1 MNIFNTPPS
10 PCICIHPCEEANS
23 HLFNPTPLFFSW
35 ILECR
40 GSKAAARDV
49 MGGAWGCGRS
59 PYGNSKGSKLVIR
72 RSKGSKLPGCNFHPQ
87 IYDLASRGLY
97 SIETTPLTAPPKGYC
112 KSPPS
117 NPQCHHA
124 PSHTHTSIL
133 HTHALTDLSFP
144 FFWSAVHVML
154 WFPWNN
160 PAVFHSAI
168 VFLWSHQRHQCSVH
182 TGQPFLFK
190 NWLLFVH

>member
-1 MNIFNTPPS
+1 MIQPWKSRVRSSLETASQRTDSRNKRPTWTPMNIFNTPPS
-10 PCICIHPCEEANS
+10 PCIFIHPREEANS
-23 HLFNPTPLFFSW
+23 HLFNPMPLLFSW
-35 ILECR
+35 ILEVR
-40 GSKAAARDV
+40 GSKAVARDV
-49 MGGAWGCGRS
+49 MGGGWGCGRS

-124 PSHTHTSIL
+124 PSHTHTHIYIT
-133 HTHALTDLSFP
+133 HTHPYWP
-144 FFWSAVHVML
+144 FISL
-154 WFPWNN
+154 
-160 PAVFHSAI
+160 
-168 VFLWSHQRHQCSVH
+168 FLVCCTCHAMISM
-182 TGQPFLFK
+182 K
-190 NWLLFVH
+190 